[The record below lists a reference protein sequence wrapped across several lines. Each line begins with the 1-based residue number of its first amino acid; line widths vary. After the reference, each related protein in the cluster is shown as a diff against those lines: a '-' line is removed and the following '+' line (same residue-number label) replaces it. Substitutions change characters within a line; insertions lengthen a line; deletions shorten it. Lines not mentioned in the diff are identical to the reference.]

1 MLHERVLDAIDQEAA
16 EYERYAAEH
25 RDQEIVKVEA
35 QHKAGQITKAQ
46 RDEMVKALRLTKMEA
61 VKDYY
66 RFLEDQYS
74 AINY

>member
-16 EYERYAAEH
+16 EYERHAAEH
-25 RDQEIVKVEA
+25 RDQEIAKVEA
-35 QHKAGQITKAQ
+35 QHKAGELTKTQ
-46 RDEMVKALRLTKMEA
+46 RDEAVKVLRLAKMEA